1 MSTTHLSDE
10 LIVDY
15 ALERLSRDDAAAVDA
30 HQATCPR
37 CANEIAAVRE
47 ALSALPAGLVRAK
60 PTAALR
66 DAVLGATEPAHRY
79 DAFARRVAS
88 LFDVDEAT
96 ALRYL
101 RTATDPQTTWESMPE
116 MGAAVSLLH
125 FDGGARTA
133 GADVGIVRFVPGLRF
148 PAHDHKGEERQLF
161 LQGRVVEDSGREWL
175 PGDLSIADSRIRHGF
190 TVDTD
195 EPCVV
200 ALVLFNGI
208 QILSA

>member
-1 MSTTHLSDE
+1 MSATHLSDE
-10 LIVDY
+10 LVIDY
-15 ALERLSRDDAAAVDA
+15 ALELLSRDDAAAVDA

-37 CANEIAAVRE
+37 CASEIVAVRE
-47 ALSALPAGLVRAK
+47 ALSAVPAGLVHAT

-66 DAVLGATEPAHRY
+66 DAVLATTEPAHRF

-101 RTATDPQTTWESMPE
+101 RIATDPLTTWESMPG

-148 PAHDHKGEERQLF
+148 PTHEHNGEERQLV
-161 LQGRVVEDSGREWL
+161 LQGRVVEDSGRAWL
-175 PGDLSIADSRIRHGF
+175 PGDLSIADSRTRHGF
-190 TVDTD
+190 TVDDD
-195 EPCVV
+195 EACVV
-200 ALVLFNGI
+200 ALVLFDGI
-208 QILSA
+208 RILDR

>member
-1 MSTTHLSDE
+1 MSATHLRDE
-10 LIVDY
+10 LVADY
-15 ALERLSRDDAAAVDA
+15 ALELLSRDDAAAVDA
-30 HQATCPR
+30 HQASCPR
-37 CANEIAAVRE
+37 CATEIVAVRE
-47 ALSALPAGLVRAK
+47 ALSAVPAVLVTAT

-66 DAVLGATEPAHRY
+66 DAVLAATKPAHRY
-79 DAFARRVAS
+79 DAFVRRVAS

-101 RTATDPQTTWESMPE
+101 RIAIDPQTAWDAMPE

-133 GADVGIVRFVPGLRF
+133 GADVGIVRFAPGLQF
-148 PAHDHKGEERQLF
+148 PAHEHLGEERQLF

-190 TVDTD
+190 TVDAD

-200 ALVLFNGI
+200 ALVLFDGI
-208 QILSA
+208 QIIGG